1 MLLAASPAPGPVSAA
16 VQTEPRATVTV
27 TVENSAFAPSTVK
40 VAPGDTVTWSFV
52 DALLHTTTSHHGFW
66 NSGNRGAGASY
77 SRVFTSAGSFSYFCT
92 NHPFMQGTVQ
102 VRLLASGTPTSGWV
116 LRWASAAGTDSLV
129 YDVQFRK
136 PGSKAWRAFR
146 TDTKAQTGKFNPAR
160 NGTYTFRARTDRNVA
175 SSGWSPLK
183 KLKVS

>member
-16 VQTEPRATVTV
+16 VPAESRATVTV
-27 TVENSAFAPSTVK
+27 TVDNSAFVASTVT

-52 DALLHTTTSHHGFW
+52 EGGHNTTSHQGFW
-66 NSGNRGAGASY
+66 GSGDRGADGSY
-77 SRVFTSAGSFSYFCT
+77 SRVFTSAGSFGYLCT
-92 NHPFMQGTVQ
+92 NHPFMQGTVK
-102 VRLLASGTPTSGWV
+102 VRLLATGTPTSGWV
-116 LRWASAAGTDSLV
+116 LRWASAAGTDALD

-136 PGSKAWRAFR
+136 PGSKAWRPFR

-183 KLKVS
+183 KLAIG